1 MGNIKGWGGP
11 ITLEFLHNELLLNK
25 EVWGGGI
32 VLAPD
37 RRSRDELRN
46 VPRPARLRRLRARRA
61 HRPCPS
67 LASRVEGLPERV
79 VLHLAVV
86 DQLRAALRSREA
98 VQ

>member
-25 EVWGGGI
+25 EVWGGGA

-37 RRSRDELRN
+37 RRSRDELRH

-61 HRPCPS
+61 GRGCGVRHSSAEGVPQRVLFD
-67 LASRVEGLPERV
+67 LAL
-79 VLHLAVV
+79 V
-86 DQLRAALRSREA
+86 DQLRAALRSRGS